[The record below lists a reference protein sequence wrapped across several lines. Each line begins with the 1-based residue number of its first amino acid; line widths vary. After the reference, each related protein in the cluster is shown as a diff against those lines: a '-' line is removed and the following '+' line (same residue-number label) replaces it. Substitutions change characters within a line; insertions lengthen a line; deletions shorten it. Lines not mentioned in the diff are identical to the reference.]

1 MIDRREF
8 LRIAGLAA
16 AWPSATWAQP
26 AGVLVNDLHSQLKPT
41 RVNRVVEVGTLDD
54 VRAAIAAAKRESRAV
69 CIAGGR
75 HAMGAQ
81 AFATDG
87 ALIDTRKL
95 DRVLAFDM
103 ERGLIEVEAG

>member
-8 LRIAGLAA
+8 LRIAGLTS
-16 AWPSATWAQP
+16 AWPYATAWAQP
-26 AGVLVNDLHSQLKPT
+26 SGVIVDDLHSQLNAT
-41 RVNRVVEVGTLDD
+41 RVHRVVEPDTLDA
-54 VRAAIAAAKRESRAV
+54 VRSAIAAARRQHRAV

-87 ALIDTRKL
+87 ATSRPELFLGALPTWSHSREWGS
-95 DRVLAFDM
+95 A
-103 ERGLIEVEAG
+103 